1 MGDQTTFVSEKK
13 GAFTESRGER
23 PGSGALLPR
32 HGAHG
37 FQKKNQIVV
46 KHPSI
51 AQRSAPISASA
62 NGQDLD
68 PAVVTYSLLAS
79 NGEESGSSDATVS
92 SKFGHSSLDISRES
106 HAAMLNGSVQPL
118 AASSGNHGET
128 VSPTS
133 QRINAIKDSA
143 ERIRSTL
150 QKHSKDHEEAR
161 KILSRPSM
169 ASSGS

>member
-13 GAFTESRGER
+13 GAYTESRGER

-32 HGAHG
+32 HGAQG
-37 FQKKNQIVV
+37 FHKKNQIVV

-51 AQRSAPISASA
+51 AQRSAPMSAGGK
-62 NGQDLD
+62 GQDLD
-68 PAVVTYSLLAS
+68 PTKVTYSLLGP

-92 SKFGHSSLDISRES
+92 SNFGNSSLDISRDN
-106 HAAMLNGSVQPL
+106 HAAMRNGSLKLQAV
-118 AASSGNHGET
+118 SRGNHGVT